1 MGEGDDEV
9 VADEGDGD
17 VAFVLEVAECV
28 CEELGV
34 LAGLF
39 AVLAGR
45 YQDGAWREVNAA
57 NLRLCRVGLADDIV
71 HEAGVRG
78 VALP

>member
-1 MGEGDDEV
+1 MGEGDDEG

-17 VAFVLEVAECV
+17 VAFVLEVAEGV

-45 YQDGAWREVNAA
+45 YEDGAGREINAA
-57 NLRLCRVGLADDIV
+57 DLRLCGVGLADEIV
-71 HEAGVRG
+71 H
-78 VALP
+78 